1 MKPVK
6 QYSVNSERKWQIQE
20 AKNRLSYVVDKARRE
35 WPQTITLRGK
45 PAVVVISVEQYQKIT
60 RPAKKL
66 LDFFKKS
73 PLYDVELGL
82 KRSKE
87 TGREIDLWN
96 TFSIPSRYLPYIS
109 A

>member
-1 MKPVK
+1 
-6 QYSVNSERKWQIQE
+6 
-20 AKNRLSYVVDKARRE
+20 
-35 WPQTITLRGK
+35 LRGK

-87 TGREIDLWN
+87 TGREIDL
-96 TFSIPSRYLPYIS
+96 
-109 A
+109 